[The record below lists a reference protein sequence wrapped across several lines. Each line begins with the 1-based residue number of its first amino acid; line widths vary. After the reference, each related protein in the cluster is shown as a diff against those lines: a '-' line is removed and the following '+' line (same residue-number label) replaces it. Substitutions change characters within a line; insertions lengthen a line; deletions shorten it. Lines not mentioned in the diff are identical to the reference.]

1 MSTGLC
7 LVTRGMI
14 CVPYKAEVVPLLSC
28 DEPSMMSA
36 VEVRPRIR
44 SVVSPAPP
52 MITAPIVTSAG
63 ELKPVMRDV
72 NAPSDPDPNPRPTQ
86 TGAVELR
93 PVIKKVEE
101 D

>member
-7 LVTRGMI
+7 LVTRGYI
-14 CVPYKAEVVPLLSC
+14 CVPRTVEVIPLLSC
-28 DEPSMMSA
+28 DEPRMTA
-36 VEVRPRIR
+36 ALEVRPRIR
-44 SVVSPAPP
+44 SVAAPAPS
-52 MITAPIVTSAG
+52 MITTPIVTSAS
-63 ELKPVMRDV
+63 ELKPVMRDAD
-72 NAPSDPDPNPRPTQ
+72 APAAPDPDPRPTQ

>member
-7 LVTRGMI
+7 LITRGFI
-14 CVPYKAEVVPLLSC
+14 CVPRSVEIVPLISC
-28 DEPSMMSA
+28 DEPRMTAA

-44 SVVSPAPP
+44 SVAAPVP
-52 MITAPIVTSAG
+52 SSITTPIVTSAG
-63 ELKPVMRDV
+63 ELKPVMRDAD
-72 NAPSDPDPNPRPTQ
+72 APSASDPDPRPTQ
-86 TGAVELR
+86 IGAVELR